1 MIRQLTLAAALLSA
15 TSATLAAPTY
25 IHAGRLIAV
34 PGKPVRG
41 PSTIVV
47 DNGRIVSVT
56 DGLTMVEPGVAF
68 IDLSKH
74 TVLPGLI
81 DSHVHLRSDAGG
93 REGLIE
99 VVEGSVP
106 KGTLRTAFEA
116 RKTLLAGFTT
126 VRNLGDGSGATLALR
141 DMVSAGM

>member
-56 DGLTMVEPGVAF
+56 DGLARIEPGALY
-68 IDLSKH
+68 IDLRAR

-81 DSHVHLRSDAGG
+81 DSHVHLDSDRAG
-93 REGLIE
+93 EQELLAD
-99 VVEGSVP
+99 
-106 KGTLRTAFEA
+106 LRDDHPLQAFEA
-116 RKTLLAGFTT
+116 QLNGMKTLNAGFTT
-126 VRNLGDGSGATLALR
+126 V
-141 DMVSAGM
+141 